1 LGKGISRSFSQI
13 NKEGIVTMKYIW
25 RIIGIVCGFLTIAFE
40 TYWFFRWWGLVGAI
54 AGFVIIPLAA
64 LFPFIYLFKEGFS
77 LFYFGIWALGIIGM
91 YLGQKD
97 EEEIEESS
105 K

>member
-1 LGKGISRSFSQI
+1 
-13 NKEGIVTMKYIW
+13 MKYIW